1 MAQAQNYRPSQ
12 DVYVAYQKE
21 TTVGTA
27 PDHAG
32 LTQLQTTSFTIPE
45 ASVPVEYS
53 AQRSGLYTQTA
64 SQGHHSEGTKL
75 WTFDTVL
82 RGTTT
87 SVLLACESVFEDG
100 ASECELNNTYSFP
113 IASYRVDSGSS
124 VNTYDIRFV
133 NAGAKDNIESVI
145 ASGCVATGFT
155 LTQDIGSEGGELVCT
170 INWATGFKPTMI
182 GDDLTSGSYDTGTP
196 KNIRN
201 LAAGSTYVNDGSA
214 EELVV
219 QSWELSVN
227 RTIERNHY
235 KDTTSGTFAPFGYA
249 MTGGFE
255 VTGNLNV
262 IRNEDI
268 YDIHDA
274 GKFRDST
281 TVAINIAESSGF
293 AIAIPKAFLNE
304 PSIDNGGAV
313 LMESLPFTVVGDD
326 DLSSASKMLGVTIS
340 G

>member
-12 DVYVAYQKE
+12 DVYVAYQQE

-27 PDHAG
+27 PDNAG
-32 LTQLQTTSFTIPE
+32 LKTLQTTGFSIPE

-53 AQRSGLYTQTA
+53 GLRSGEYVQTNT
-64 SQGHHSEGTKL
+64 SGHHSEGTKM
-75 WTFDTVL
+75 WTFDTTCK
-82 RGTTT
+82 GTPT
-87 SVLLACESVFEDG
+87 SVLLATDAVFE
-100 ASECELNNTYSFP
+100 ANTSEAVLNNTYKFP
-113 IASYRVDSGSS
+113 KSAYSVATGSGA
-124 VNTYDIRFV
+124 NTYDIRFQ
-133 NAGAKDNIESVI
+133 NAGAKDDIESVK

-170 INWATGFKPTMI
+170 INWATGFKPTMV
-182 GDDLTSGSYDTGTP
+182 GDDLTSGTYDTGAT
-196 KNIRN
+196 KNIRD
-201 LAAGSTYVNDGSA
+201 LASGSTYINDGTD
-214 EELVV
+214 EQVVV

-227 RTIERNHY
+227 RTIERIHY

-255 VTGNLNV
+255 VTGSMTV

-274 GKFRDST
+274 GKFRDSS
-281 TVAINIAESSGF
+281 TVAINIAQSSGF
-293 AIAIPKAFLNE
+293 AIALPACFLNE

-313 LMESLPFTVVGDD
+313 LMETIPFTVVGSGDM
-326 DLSSASKMLGVTIS
+326 SGASKMVGITI